1 MKNIDKSYMICVL
14 APRLARQ
21 TQPARADA
29 PLAVSAAQPT
39 PQRLQGH
46 ARLCQLAF
54 WAVQQWQ
61 CLAGT
66 VRRPQS
72 WHNEPQLLG
81 KQGQDHAVSLAR
93 LGLCSSCSYGHWHS
107 LWNVIAAASACSHA
121 RYLRPPAFA
130 RSSLLREPSVQNVLC
145 WARQPLKIKTNN
157 NWFLIQTV
165 AKEKHVGFSQPA
177 TASHETMKQIAAE
190 KKSC

>member
-1 MKNIDKSYMICVL
+1 MYMISHMISCTSDFIQEMFGMKSYTILYYEMLNTFHLKNIDKSYMICVL

-46 ARLCQLAF
+46 ERLCQLAF

-93 LGLCSSCSYGHWHS
+93 LGLCSSCSYGH
-107 LWNVIAAASACSHA
+107 
-121 RYLRPPAFA
+121 
-130 RSSLLREPSVQNVLC
+130 
-145 WARQPLKIKTNN
+145 
-157 NWFLIQTV
+157 
-165 AKEKHVGFSQPA
+165 
-177 TASHETMKQIAAE
+177 
-190 KKSC
+190 